1 MLLRAVHVGGRAMV
15 KASAPADMSGTHA
28 DPVVRRIGVA
38 DLKTALV
45 KGYADFADTPTQ
57 LVFLGLIYPLI
68 GLLAATAAS
77 GGELLPLLYPIV
89 AGLSLMGPVAAVGI
103 YELSRRRERGYV
115 VSWVNAFDVLRSP
128 SIGSIAALGLL
139 LCVIFVAWLFAA
151 QAVYRMTMGD
161 ELPASIG
168 DFVHRVF
175 STREGWS
182 LILWGNAVGFLF
194 AVVVLTLTVVSFPL
208 LLDRD
213 VGVRVA
219 IRTSIRAVL
228 TNPVT
233 MALWGL
239 IVAAALLVG
248 CLPLFVGL
256 AVVMPVLGHSTWH
269 LYRQVVEP

>member
-1 MLLRAVHVGGRAMV
+1 MAKV
-15 KASAPADMSGTHA
+15 STNADAFGAHA
-28 DPVVRRIGVA
+28 DPVVRRIGMA

-57 LVFLGLIYPLI
+57 LIFLGLIYPLI

-115 VSWVNAFDVLRSP
+115 VSWVNAFDVLRSR
-128 SIGSIAALGLL
+128 SIGSIVALGLL
-139 LCVIFVAWLFAA
+139 LCLIFVSWLFAA
-151 QAVYRMTMGD
+151 QAIYRMTMGG

-168 DFVHRVF
+168 DFVYRVF
-175 STREGWS
+175 NTREGWS

-194 AVVVLTLTVVSFPL
+194 AVAVLTLTVVSFPL

-228 TNPVT
+228 TNPAP
-233 MALWGL
+233 MAVWGL
-239 IVAAALLVG
+239 IVAAALFVG

-256 AVVMPVLGHSTWH
+256 AVAMPVLGHSTWH
-269 LYRQVVEP
+269 LYRRVVAP

>member
-1 MLLRAVHVGGRAMV
+1 MV
-15 KASAPADMSGTHA
+15 KASATADMSGTHA

-38 DLKTALV
+38 DLRIALA
-45 KGYADFADTPTQ
+45 KGYADFTDTPTQ
-57 LVFLGLIYPLI
+57 LVFLGIIYPMI
-68 GLLAATAAS
+68 GLVAATAAS
-77 GGELLPLLYPIV
+77 GGELLPLFYPLV

-103 YELSRRRERGYV
+103 YELSRRREQGLE
-115 VSWVNAFDVLRSP
+115 VSWVNALDVLRSP
-128 SIGSIAALGLL
+128 SIGSIVALGLL

-161 ELPASIG
+161 EPPASIG
-168 DFVHRVF
+168 DFAQQVF
-175 STREGWS
+175 TTWAGWK
-182 LILWGNAVGFLF
+182 LILLGNAVGFLF
-194 AVVVLTLTVVSFPL
+194 AASVLTLTVVSFPL

-219 IRTSIRAVL
+219 VRTSVRAVL

-239 IVAAALLVG
+239 IVAASLLVG

>member
-1 MLLRAVHVGGRAMV
+1 MAKVSTNADV
-15 KASAPADMSGTHA
+15 SAAHA
-28 DPVVRRIGVA
+28 DPVVRRIGMA

-77 GGELLPLLYPIV
+77 GGALLPLLYPIV

-115 VSWVNAFDVLRSP
+115 VSWVNAFDALRSP

-139 LCVIFVAWLFAA
+139 LCVVFVLWLFAA
-151 QAVYRMTMGD
+151 QAIYRMTMGD

-168 DFVHRVF
+168 DFVYRVLN
-175 STREGWS
+175 TREGWR
-182 LILWGNAVGFLF
+182 LILWGNAAGFLF

-228 TNPVT
+228 TNPVA
-233 MALWGL
+233 MAVWGL
-239 IVAAALLVG
+239 IVAAALFIG

-256 AVVMPVLGHSTWH
+256 AVAMPVLGHSTWH
-269 LYRQVVEP
+269 LYRQVVES

>member
-1 MLLRAVHVGGRAMV
+1 MA
-15 KASAPADMSGTHA
+15 KASTTADMFGVNT

-45 KGYADFADTPTQ
+45 KGYADFADNPTQ
-57 LVFLGLIYPLI
+57 LIFLGLIYPLV

-115 VSWVNAFDVLRSP
+115 VSWLNAFDVLRSP
-128 SIGSIAALGLL
+128 CIGSIAALGLL

-161 ELPASIG
+161 VLPASVG
-168 DFVHRVF
+168 DFVHQVF
-175 STREGWS
+175 STRGGWN
-182 LILWGNAVGFLF
+182 LILLGNAVGFLF

-219 IRTSIRAVL
+219 VRTSIKAVL

-233 MALWGL
+233 MAVWGL
-239 IVAAALLVG
+239 IVAAGLFIG

>member
-1 MLLRAVHVGGRAMV
+1 MAKV
-15 KASAPADMSGTHA
+15 PTNADVFGVHA

-57 LVFLGLIYPLI
+57 LMFLGLIYPLI

-168 DFVHRVF
+168 DFLHRVF

-182 LILWGNAVGFLF
+182 LILWGNAVGFHF

-219 IRTSIRAVL
+219 IRTSIKAVL

-233 MALWGL
+233 MAVWGL
-239 IVAAALLVG
+239 IVAAALFIG